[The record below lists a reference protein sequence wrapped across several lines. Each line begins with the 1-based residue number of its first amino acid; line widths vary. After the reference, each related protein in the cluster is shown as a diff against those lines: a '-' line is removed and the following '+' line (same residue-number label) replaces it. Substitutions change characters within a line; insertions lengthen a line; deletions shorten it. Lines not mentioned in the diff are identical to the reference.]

1 MMKLKNK
8 LMLFEEF
15 AETRTTVDT
24 KVSNVD
30 VKQNVDVNV
39 DVKPGIRTDIVKDV
53 DTIINKLEYLANNME
68 GVEEF
73 ANESQLNEGTVDQI
87 VSAELYMI
95 PVIAAGVVGAA
106 GIGVGVLIKRAVTK
120 AKIRAKHKKVV
131 RANKIKAAK
140 MEIYVKE
147 LRDYKKQ
154 DFDDRSK
161 QKVQEFNKKIE
172 ELKQAAEDMNS
183 ALIEKYPKYTDFIG
197 TLNSEVR
204 MEIAQF
210 MLDSKLLTDTEKER
224 YQKTY
229 RNAVRSL
236 DRRLKKA
243 EEEKK
248 AAEEKVKNASKEDL
262 ARIEAEKEKLQ
273 QEFKDKE
280 ETEDSEA

>member
-1 MMKLKNK
+1 MKLKNK

-39 DVKPGIRTDIVKDV
+39 DAKPGIRTDIVKDV

-68 GVEEF
+68 DVEEF

-154 DFDDRSK
+154 DFDDRSR

-172 ELKQAAEDMNS
+172 ELKQAAEDMNG

-197 TLNSEVR
+197 TLNSETR
-204 MEIAQF
+204 MEVAQM
-210 MLDSKLLTDTEKER
+210 MLDSKALSDSEKER

-243 EEEKK
+243 EDEKK

-273 QEFKDKE
+273 QEFKDRE
-280 ETEDSEA
+280 ESEDSED

>member
-1 MMKLKNK
+1 MKFKNK
-8 LMLFEEF
+8 IMLFEEF
-15 AETRTTVDT
+15 AETRPAVDT
-24 KVSNVD
+24 KVSNID
-30 VKQNVDVNV
+30 VKQTTDINV
-39 DVKPGIRTDIVKDV
+39 DVKPGVRTDIVKDV

-68 GVEEF
+68 GSEEF
-73 ANESQLNEGTVDQI
+73 ANESKLNEGTVDQI

-120 AKIRAKHKKVV
+120 SKIRAKHKKVV
-131 RANKIKAAK
+131 RANRIKAAK

-154 DFDDRSK
+154 DVDEKSK
-161 QKVQEFNKKIE
+161 KKIEEFNKKVK
-172 ELKQAAEDMNS
+172 ELRQSAEDMS
-183 ALIEKYPKYTDFIG
+183 AALIEKYPNYKDFVG
-197 TLNSEVR
+197 TLNAEVR
-204 MEIAQF
+204 MEIAEF
-210 MLDSKLLTDTEKER
+210 MLDSKVLSDSEKER
-224 YQKTY
+224 YQQTY

-243 EEEKK
+243 EDEKK

-262 ARIEAEKEKLQ
+262 AKIEAEKEKLQ

-280 ETEDSEA
+280 ETEDDEA